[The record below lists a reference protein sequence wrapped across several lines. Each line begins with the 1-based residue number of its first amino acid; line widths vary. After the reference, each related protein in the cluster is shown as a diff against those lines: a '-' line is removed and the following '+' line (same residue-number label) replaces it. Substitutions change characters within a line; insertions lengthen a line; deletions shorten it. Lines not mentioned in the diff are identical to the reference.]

1 MKEKN
6 SYLALAYLVL
16 GCLGIISTLAI
27 HIPSI
32 QRYSR
37 NIDALS
43 SGIKVNLTNHD
54 YQLAE
59 FNIKFL
65 ESQKDYLMSSITRA
79 ATYIAI
85 TTGWIFI
92 RIAIMYIPEKKTQR
106 DISSKAIEMK

>member
-6 SYLALAYLVL
+6 SYLALTYLVL
-16 GCLGIISTLAI
+16 GCLGIIGTLAI
-27 HIPSI
+27 YVPSI

-59 FNIKFL
+59 FNIKLL
-65 ESQKDYLMSSITRA
+65 ESNKDSLMSSITRA
-79 ATYIAI
+79 TTYVAI
-85 TTGWIFI
+85 ITGWIFI
-92 RIAIMYIPEKKTQR
+92 RIAIMYIPEKKIQG
-106 DISSKAIEMK
+106 DISSKTIEVK